1 MATVSKTLKT
11 TVALIL
17 LLAGLSTGA
26 QGFAPGGIGSFG
38 GETRGPVQLRGT
50 VVCAKC
56 SLDEVRKAQ
65 PHEHDLYELMHRQGQ
80 IVMKVTRGKDWQSM
94 RLLAWPP
101 RLWVRAKDSVF
112 QQLAAE
118 ENLMKEVEII
128 GLLNNPQ
135 TIDIFELT
143 VRG

>member
-1 MATVSKTLKT
+1 M
-11 TVALIL
+11 
-17 LLAGLSTGA
+17 LAGISTGA
-26 QGFAPGGIGSFG
+26 QGFVPGVTVSGC

-80 IVMKVTRGKDWQSM
+80 IVMKVTWVKDWQRW

-118 ENLMKEVEII
+118 ENLLKEVEII
-128 GLLNNPQ
+128 GFLNNPQ
-135 TIDIFELT
+135 TLDIFELT

>member
-17 LLAGLSTGA
+17 LLAGIATGA
-26 QGFAPGGIGSFG
+26 QGFVPGGAGSFG
-38 GETRGPVQLRGT
+38 GEIRGPVQLRGT
-50 VVCAKC
+50 VACAKC

-65 PHEHDLYELMHRQGQ
+65 PHEHDLYELTHRRGQ
-80 IVMKVTRGKDWQSM
+80 IVMKVTWVNDWQRW

-101 RLWVRAKDSVF
+101 RLWVRAKDGVF

-128 GLLNNPQ
+128 GFLNNPQ
-135 TIDIFELT
+135 TLDIFELT

>member
-17 LLAGLSTGA
+17 LLAGIATGA
-26 QGFAPGGIGSFG
+26 QGFVPGGGGSFG
-38 GETRGPVQLRGT
+38 GEIRGPVQLRGT
-50 VVCAKC
+50 VVCAQC

-80 IVMKVTRGKDWQSM
+80 IVMKVTWVKDWQRW

-128 GLLNNPQ
+128 GFLNNPQ
-135 TIDIFELT
+135 TLDIFELT

>member
-11 TVALIL
+11 TGVMIL

-38 GETRGPVQLRGT
+38 GETRGPVQLRGP

-80 IVMKVTRGKDWQSM
+80 IVMKATWVNDWQRW

-118 ENLMKEVEII
+118 ENLMEGGEII
-128 GLLNNPQ
+128 SFLNTPQ
-135 TIDIFELT
+135 TLDILERT

>member
-17 LLAGLSTGA
+17 LLAGIATGA
-26 QGFAPGGIGSFG
+26 QGFVPGGGGSFG
-38 GETRGPVQLRGT
+38 GEIRGPVQLRGT

-80 IVMKVTRGKDWQSM
+80 IVMKVTWVKDWQRW

-118 ENLMKEVEII
+118 ENLLKEVEIL
-128 GLLNNPQ
+128 GFLNNPQ
-135 TIDIFELT
+135 TLDIFELT

>member
-11 TVALIL
+11 TGVMIL
-17 LLAGLSTGA
+17 LLASISTGA

-38 GETRGPVQLRGT
+38 GETRGPIQLRGT

-56 SLDEVRKAQ
+56 SLDKVRKAQ
-65 PHEHDLYELMHRQGQ
+65 PHEHDLYELRHRQGQ
-80 IVMKVTRGKDWQSM
+80 IVMKVTGVNDWQRW

-128 GLLNNPQ
+128 GFLNNPQ
-135 TIDIFELT
+135 TLDIFELT

>member
-11 TVALIL
+11 TVVMIL
-17 LLAGLSTGA
+17 MLASIATGA
-26 QGFAPGGIGSFG
+26 QGFAPGGTGAFG

-56 SLDEVRKAQ
+56 TLDEVRQAQ
-65 PHEHDLYELMHRQGQ
+65 PHAHDLYELTHRQGQ
-80 IVMKVTRGKDWQSM
+80 VVLKVTWVNDSQRW

-101 RLWVRAKDSVF
+101 RLWVRAKNEVF
-112 QQLAAE
+112 EQLAAE
-118 ENLMKEVEII
+118 ENLMKEIEIL
-128 GLLNNPQ
+128 GFLNNPQ
-135 TIDIFELT
+135 TLDIFALT

>member
-11 TVALIL
+11 TGVMIL

-38 GETRGPVQLRGT
+38 GETRGPIQLRGT
-50 VVCAKC
+50 VVCAQC
-56 SLDEVRKAQ
+56 TLDEVRKAQ
-65 PHEHDLYELMHRQGQ
+65 PHEHALYELTHRQGQ
-80 IVMKVTRGKDWQSM
+80 VVLKVTWVNNSQRW
-94 RLLAWPP
+94 RLFAWPP
-101 RLWVRAKDSVF
+101 RLWVRAKDSIF

-118 ENLMKEVEII
+118 ENLMKEIEII
-128 GLLNNPQ
+128 GLLNNPR
-135 TIDIFELT
+135 TLDIFELT

>member
-17 LLAGLSTGA
+17 LLAGIATGA
-26 QGFAPGGIGSFG
+26 QGFVPGGGGSLG
-38 GETRGPVQLRGT
+38 GEIRGPVQLRGT

-65 PHEHDLYELMHRQGQ
+65 PHEHDLYELRHRQGQ
-80 IVMKVTRGKDWQSM
+80 IVMKVTWVNDWQRW

-118 ENLMKEVEII
+118 ENLLKEVEII
-128 GLLNNPQ
+128 GFLNNPQ
-135 TIDIFELT
+135 TLDIFELT